1 MPRLQSETIST
12 RPAVLDGRL
21 VLLTD
26 SADRFDPAR
35 GGGVYNDRSYM
46 KRKISVLF
54 FGLLAVALAQHK
66 EYEQPAE
73 YAARGTHAAIAAG
86 SGYATEAGMRM
97 YYHGGNAVDAGVA
110 AMYAASVSEFSHFGF
125 GGEAPI
131 LIRTKAGKVVAI
143 AGVGTMPKLATAQ
156 MFRDRRPRPGEIL
169 TLDPGGLKGIIPVA
183 GIMPA
188 LVPSMVE
195 AGLIALRDY
204 GTKSFNDVIQ
214 PAIELADGLAIDEMR
229 SGTIARSRR
238 WFDLWPDSKKTF
250 MPDGKVPMPGEI
262 FHQPNLAR
270 TLRSMAAAE
279 KKALAAGSTRAAA
292 IDAVRDFFYRGE
304 IAHRIDAFMKENG
317 GLMRYEDL
325 AAFKL
330 EPEEPVST
338 DYRGVKVYKPGFWS
352 QGPAM
357 LETLNILEGF
367 DMSSLGYDSA
377 EYIHKSV
384 EALKLAYADRDAY
397 YGDPKFNP
405 NLPMDVLLS
414 KSYAAERRKLIARTA
429 SLDFI
434 PGTIN
439 GKTAKHPVE
448 MDIARTKIDDELMAS
463 DTTCV
468 DAIDK
473 DGIVFSATPSGA
485 WLPSVIAGDTGIPL
499 TERAQQFIL
508 VPGSPNELAGG
519 KRPRVTLSPTI
530 VTEQGK
536 PLMALSTPGGDNQEQ
551 SLMQLMLNVIEFH
564 MNAQAAV
571 EAPRYETRH
580 LVSSFDNHAWNRGD
594 LILDERTPQ
603 AVAAELAARGHKVS
617 VHSKWNSGAAPV
629 MVLVTPGGVIEA
641 GADPYGYRSAHA
653 Y

>member
-1 MPRLQSETIST
+1 MRLY
-12 RPAVLDGRL
+12 
-21 VLLTD
+21 
-26 SADRFDPAR
+26 F
-35 GGGVYNDRSYM
+35 
-46 KRKISVLF
+46 
-54 FGLLAVALAQHK
+54 
-66 EYEQPAE
+66 
-73 YAARGTHAAIAAG
+73 
-86 SGYATEAGMRM
+86 
-97 YYHGGNAVDAGVA
+97 HGGNAVDAGVA
-110 AMYAASVSEFSHFGF
+110 TMYAASVSEFSHFGL

-131 LIRTKAGKVVAI
+131 LIRTKAGKVFAI

-156 MFRDRRPRPGEIL
+156 FFRDRRPKPGEIL

-195 AGLIALRDY
+195 AGLVALRDF
-204 GTKSFNDVIQ
+204 GTKSFSDVIQ

-229 SGTIARSRR
+229 AGSIARSRR
-238 WFDLWPDSKKTF
+238 FFDLWPDSKKTF
-250 MPDGKVPMPGEI
+250 LPNGQVPMPGDI
-262 FHQPNLAR
+262 FRQPNLAR

-279 KKALAAGSTRAAA
+279 KKALAAGASRAAA
-292 IDAVRDFFYRGE
+292 IDAVHDFFYRGE
-304 IAHRIDAFMKENG
+304 IAHRIDAFMQANE
-317 GLMRYEDL
+317 GLLRYEDM

-330 EPEEPVST
+330 QPEEPVSP
-338 DYRGVKVYKPGFWS
+338 DYRQFKVYKPGFWS

-357 LETLNILEGF
+357 LEALNILEGF
-367 DMSSLGYDSA
+367 DLKALGYNTAD
-377 EYIHKSV
+377 YIHRSV

-397 YGDPKFNP
+397 YGDPKFNSD
-405 NLPMDVLLS
+405 LPADILLS
-414 KSYAAERRKLIARTA
+414 KSYAAERRKLIGRSA

-439 GKTAKHPVE
+439 GKQPRHPTE

-485 WLPSVIAGDTGIPL
+485 WEPSVIAGDTGIPL

-530 VTEQGK
+530 VLEDGK
-536 PLMALSTPGGDNQEQ
+536 PLLALSTPGGDNQDQ
-551 SLMQLMLNVIEFH
+551 SLLQLLLDVVEFH

-571 EAPRYETRH
+571 EAPRYQTRH

-594 LILDERTPQ
+594 LIIDERIPQ
-603 AVAAELAARGHKVS
+603 AVGAELAARGHKVS
-617 VHSKWNSGAAPV
+617 FHSKWASGAAPV
-629 MVLVTPGGVIEA
+629 MIRVTPEGVIEA
-641 GADPYGYRSAHA
+641 GADPYGYRVAHA

>member
-1 MPRLQSETIST
+1 M
-12 RPAVLDGRL
+12 AV
-21 VLLTD
+21 
-26 SADRFDPAR
+26 A
-35 GGGVYNDRSYM
+35 M
-46 KRKISVLF
+46 KRKIGVLF
-54 FGLLAVALAQHK
+54 FGLIVAASAQHK
-66 EYEQPAE
+66 EYEQPAAE
-73 YAARGTHAAIAAG
+73 AARGTHAAVAAG
-86 SGYATEAGMRM
+86 SEYATEAGMRM

-131 LIRTKAGKVVAI
+131 LIRTKAGKVIAI
-143 AGVGTMPKLATAQ
+143 AGVGPMPKLATAK
-156 MFRDRRPRPGEIL
+156 MFRERRPRPGEIL

-195 AGLIALRDY
+195 SGLVALRDY
-204 GTKSFNDVIQ
+204 GTKSFNEVIQ

-229 SGTIARSRR
+229 SQTIARSRR
-238 WFDLWPDSKKTF
+238 FFDLWPDSKKTF
-250 MPDGKVPMPGEI
+250 MPDGKVPMTGEI

-279 KKALAAGSTRAAA
+279 KKALAAGASRTAA
-292 IDAVRDFFYRGE
+292 IDAVRDYFYRGE
-304 IAHRIDAFMKENG
+304 IAHRIDAFMKEND
-317 GLMRYEDL
+317 GLLRYEDM

-338 DYRGVKVYKPGFWS
+338 DFQGVKVYKPGFWS

-357 LETLNILEGF
+357 IETLNILEGF
-367 DMSSLGYDSA
+367 DLRALGYNSA
-377 EYIHKSV
+377 DYIHKSV

-405 NLPMDVLLS
+405 NMPMDVLLS
-414 KSYAAERRKLIARTA
+414 KSYAAERRKLIGKTA

-448 MDIARTKIDDELMAS
+448 MDIARTKIDDELMES

-473 DGIVFSATPSGA
+473 DGIMFSATPSGA

-519 KRPRVTLSPTI
+519 KRPRVTLSPTL

-536 PLMALSTPGGDNQEQ
+536 PLMVLSTPGGDNQEQ
-551 SLMQLMLNVIEFH
+551 SLMQVMLNVLDFH
-564 MNAQAAV
+564 MNSQAAV

-594 LILDERTPQ
+594 LILDERTPPS
-603 AVAAELAARGHKVS
+603 VAAELAARGHKVS
-617 VHSKWNSGAAPV
+617 FHSKWNSGAAPV
-629 MVLVTPGGVIEA
+629 IVRVTPDGVIEA